1 MAYINLKKVG
11 LSSMLATT
19 LLLNGGIGVVHAD
32 SKDNNVSKEVSKSS
46 NNAVKLADE
55 FYNKGDI
62 NILKNNGFKVLE
74 QGEGYYTAV
83 KDGVAVVI
91 TPNQAKE
98 MGAKVNKKYLKE
110 DIKTTDVQ
118 TNESK
123 VSQDNTLLNGKDAG
137 KDNEQEKEVSD
148 VKERTIVEKELNWW
162 AIAGIGL
169 LSLLAL
175 GLLFVPTKK
184 DKNGQAVKKP
194 KVK

>member
-1 MAYINLKKVG
+1 
-11 LSSMLATT
+11 MLATT

-74 QGEGYYTAV
+74 KGEGYYTAV

-123 VSQDNTLLNGKDAG
+123 VSKDNTLLNGKDAG

>member
-123 VSQDNTLLNGKDAG
+123 VSKDNTLLNGKDAG